1 MKFNRLTVAMCL
13 GVAVPVLISAC
24 AATSAAP
31 AAPAS
36 TAAPVAAVKGVAVP
50 AKAVVSYRK
59 DIAPMLEKY
68 CAECHT
74 AKAGAPTLKEYDLNK
89 EYFEKE
95 KLGPRHDAYELVLQ
109 LIAYPD
115 TGAFM
120 RRLDD
125 GTSQY
130 AGGKPGNMYKHLCE
144 KGNDAECAAN
154 LKVIKAWVGEGGWNL
169 NRFKA
174 RGDVPAITKERLDK
188 LVLAY

>member
-1 MKFNRLTVAMCL
+1 MKLNRLVAAVCV
-13 GVAVPVLISAC
+13 GVAVPVILGAC
-24 AATSAAP
+24 AATSAATAP
-31 AAPAS
+31 AAPV
-36 TAAPVAAVKGVAVP
+36 APVAAVKGAEMP
-50 AKAVVSYRK
+50 AKMVVSYRK
-59 DIAPMLEKY
+59 DIAPMFEKY
-68 CAECHT
+68 CAECHS

-89 EYFEKE
+89 AHFDKE
-95 KLGPRHDAYELVLQ
+95 KLGPRNDTYETVVQ

-115 TGAFM
+115 AGAFM

-154 LKVIKAWVGEGGWNL
+154 LKVLKAWLGEGAWNL

-174 RGDVPAITKERLDK
+174 RGNVPAITKEQLDK